1 VSPHDIA
8 INRIE
13 SELRHIPTS
22 PTPSSMAER
31 ACMAAFLSCELS
43 VITTAE
49 RDALVKRIRAAE
61 MIRFLELLKVAA

>member
-1 VSPHDIA
+1 MTPHDIA

-13 SELRHIPTS
+13 SELSCIPASTK
-22 PTPSSMAER
+22 PTDPAER